1 MSGIIDKKERV
12 LDVVITE
19 YGRRE
24 MAKGGFIVE
33 FVSFSDRS
41 TDYKTIDGTT
51 IDIEGSSVISF
62 EAFSA
67 ETDIIIPE
75 IDNNG
80 DFVLTSQLAPNI
92 RMKDGVLE
100 EFQVSS
106 DGYSS
111 GYIPLNNFDLKDY
124 SLNTSKDRFESLK
137 ILKDQNLTKP
147 LSLEENGSLKFIDPK
162 TSANTIE
169 QIPPISLD
177 HRFGRSLVTKKM
189 PPVVYFQ
196 GEEIQ
201 MGPGLGPE
209 SYESEAEIFEEI
221 SEVSTS
227 FDRIDFGEEGKK
239 YDILGQIFMKKNGF
253 VQKLF
258 IAEVEEFFDEDGQSN
273 AKIYHCGNFFKK
285 NVEGTDM
292 TVSKFTR
299 TLSLIFHNGD
309 Y

>member
-177 HRFGRSLVTKKM
+177 HRFGRSLVTKKC
-189 PPVVYFQ
+189 
-196 GEEIQ
+196 
-201 MGPGLGPE
+201 L
-209 SYESEAEIFEEI
+209 
-221 SEVSTS
+221 
-227 FDRIDFGEEGKK
+227 
-239 YDILGQIFMKKNGF
+239 L
-253 VQKLF
+253 
-258 IAEVEEFFDEDGQSN
+258 
-273 AKIYHCGNFFKK
+273 
-285 NVEGTDM
+285 
-292 TVSKFTR
+292 
-299 TLSLIFHNGD
+299 
-309 Y
+309 